1 MTFKGRILVAI
12 FALAITIV
20 LSAMAAWAED
30 PAPSPEA
37 LSTPAYSKV
46 PTESL
51 QGPTVDINSP
61 IPLAAQRISPQSPPD
76 INVPPAERKRLEHSK
91 LSTDVVAHQWSL
103 TQEMPPE
110 SVISESY
117 IATGDRSARAVSL
130 KEAIYLALRNNPNIQ
145 SAQLNPLLSL
155 ETVRQS
161 EAAFD
166 PDLTSKIDA
175 EKTVIPSTSLLQTG
189 YAPAYV
195 TKEYDWNFAVNKL
208 LSTTNGTLGLT
219 FNNNRILTNSAFAS
233 VNPAYTPSLALSLSQ
248 PLLQNFGLDFAT
260 ISVRMAEANQESA
273 QFNYEQ
279 NLNDFVLQ
287 VGSDYWNVVRA
298 EENLNVAREAYRLA
312 ADLVRQNEISVTVGT
327 LVPLDV
333 QEAQSA
339 EASNAAGVYQAE
351 NALSVARAA
360 LRQDLMLNP
369 SHVFL
374 PEPIEPADKPS
385 GAGDV
390 RSDEEQSLEYAME
403 YRPELASMRQLIR
416 SLLLQVKFAEN
427 QTLPQLNFGGQIG
440 LTASAGQTACSE
452 IFVISTVPPNC
463 TIPTVPPAPGIKLPY
478 PAGYAGALNDMWSFG
493 FYSYAVV
500 LSFARP
506 LTNDAAKAA
515 LAQAKI
521 QYEQQRLQYR
531 ALISQIILDVENQLS
546 TVSSDIRTAQADKI
560 ASDYARES
568 LNAEEER
575 FRVGVATTHDLLQYQ
590 ELRWR
595 RSAARSMPT
604 RTSKSRSSLCV
615 MRRGGCCTTSMST
628 SRRWTR
634 IRGAGTRSFERREAE
649 CSPTRSRQP
658 GAGFGVPWSCLL
670 WGWTNA
676 DQSTFRAGW
685 RDGRLKG
692 FHIGKVLSMHIN

>member
-1 MTFKGRILVAI
+1 MTLKGRILVTL

-20 LSAMAAWAED
+20 LPVMAARAED
-30 PAPSPEA
+30 PGPSPEA
-37 LSTPAYSKV
+37 LSTPAYGKV
-46 PTESL
+46 PTERL
-51 QGPTVDINSP
+51 QVPSIDIDSP
-61 IPLAAQRISPQSPPD
+61 IPLAAQPISPQSPPD
-76 INVPPAERKRLEHSK
+76 INVPAGERKHLEDAK
-91 LSTDVVAHQWSL
+91 PSTDVVAHQWSP
-103 TQEMPPE
+103 TQELPPE

-117 IATGDRSARAVSL
+117 IATGDRNARTVSL

-166 PDLTSKIDA
+166 PDLTSKLDV
-175 EKTVIPSTSLLQTG
+175 EKTVTPSTSILQTG
-189 YAPAYV
+189 GATAYA
-195 TKEYDWNFAVNKL
+195 TKEYDWNFAANKL

-219 FNNNRILTNSAFAS
+219 FNNNRIVTNSLFAS
-233 VNPAYTPSLALSLSQ
+233 VNPSYNPSLALSLSQ

-279 NLNDFVLQ
+279 NLNDFILQ

-298 EENLNVAREAYRLA
+298 EESLDVAREAYKLA
-312 ADLVRQNEISVTVGT
+312 ADLVRQNQISLTVGT
-327 LVPLDV
+327 LAPLDL

-416 SLLLQVKFAEN
+416 GLLLQVKFAEN

-452 IFVISTVPPNC
+452 TFGVSTITPNC
-463 TIPTVPPAPGIKLPY
+463 TIPTVPPIPGVKP
-478 PAGYAGALNDMWSFG
+478 PFAAGYAGALNNMWSFG
-493 FYSYAVV
+493 FYNYAMV

-531 ALISQIILDVENQLS
+531 ALISQIVLDVENQLS

-568 LNAEEER
+568 LRAEEER
-575 FRVGVATTHDLLQYQ
+575 FQVGVATTHDLLQYQ
-590 ELRWR
+590 ELLV
-595 RSAARSMPT
+595 AALGSE
-604 RTSKSRSSLCV
+604 V
-615 MRRGGCCTTSMST
+615 
-628 SRRWTR
+628 
-634 IRGAGTRSFERREAE
+634 
-649 CSPTRSRQP
+649 
-658 GAGFGVPWSCLL
+658 
-670 WGWTNA
+670 NA
-676 DQSTFRAGW
+676 DANLEVAKLALRHAQ
-685 RDGRLKG
+685 GRLLRYFNVNFEAVDPHQG
-692 FHIGKVLSMHIN
+692 RWYSQF